1 MYMHVPC
8 TSTTLAPSSNSIW
21 YHVPGAWYSS
31 TVVVID
37 FTKHKHIS
45 MVEKKRLL
53 FNDALDEKPVTCHLL
68 FFLFVLF

>member
-1 MYMHVPC
+1 MHVPC
-8 TSTTLAPSSNSIW
+8 TSTTLAPSSIW